1 MRRADVETVI
11 LNNRTLFLNLFDNKT
26 TKQKATKQNITK
38 QITKNLLNQLENTT
52 LIYTNQLVN
61 QLDKLAD
68 KQIPKEAARI
78 VDKNTGLIIDKVMN
92 NYVIWDENNNIIL
105 KATQDRNKVIQTLY
119 DKMWDWELLVAW

>member
-26 TKQKATKQNITK
+26 TKQKATKQIT
-38 QITKNLLNQLENTT
+38 TKNLLNQLENTT

-92 NYVIWDENNNIIL
+92 NYVIWDENNNIKL
-105 KATQDRNKVIQTLY
+105 KAAQDRNKVIQTLY

>member
-92 NYVIWDENNNIIL
+92 NYVI
-105 KATQDRNKVIQTLY
+105 
-119 DKMWDWELLVAW
+119 

>member
-1 MRRADVETVI
+1 M
-11 LNNRTLFLNLFDNKT
+11 NLFDNKT

-92 NYVIWDENNNIIL
+92 NYVI
-105 KATQDRNKVIQTLY
+105 
-119 DKMWDWELLVAW
+119 

>member
-26 TKQKATKQNITK
+26 TKQKATKQIT
-38 QITKNLLNQLENTT
+38 TKNLLNQLENTT

-92 NYVIWDENNNIIL
+92 NYVI
-105 KATQDRNKVIQTLY
+105 
-119 DKMWDWELLVAW
+119 